1 MKPRGGRLIFSLH
14 TFWTLAD
21 TMTETQAQ
29 THPQTQ
35 NQSPGRDGM
44 LVSNNPVQVSDGF
57 AFGFDI
63 DGVLM
68 KGGQPIPEGIQALRY
83 INGENP
89 YGIKVY
95 VFFYS
100 CFFSSLLQLMA
111 NTDQRTD
118 RISLSRMAAANR
130 KKNDVWISANNC
142 NWTSTR
148 ANSSV
153 ATRP

>member
-1 MKPRGGRLIFSLH
+1 
-14 TFWTLAD
+14 
-21 TMTETQAQ
+21 MTQTQAQ

-95 VFFYS
+95 VIFV
-100 CFFSSLLQLMA
+100 SSLLQLVA

-118 RISLSRMAAANR
+118 RTSLSRMAAANR

-153 ATRP
+153 ATHP